1 MPSGIRRPDLHA
13 RAARLAHAACA
24 KYGAALPDDLRGV
37 LQYWQA
43 SELAFERAAQHL
55 IAYTAALGI
64 AEPADP
70 VTLPRSSK

>member
-1 MPSGIRRPDLHA
+1 MPPGIRRPDLHA

-24 KYGAALPDDLRGV
+24 KYGAALPDDLREV

-43 SELAFERAAQHL
+43 SELAFERAAEHV
-55 IAYTAALGI
+55 IAYAAALGI

-70 VTLPRSSK
+70 ATFPRSTK

>member
-24 KYGAALPDDLRGV
+24 KYGAALPDDLREV

-43 SELAFERAAQHL
+43 SELAFERAAEHV
-55 IAYTAALGI
+55 IRYAAVLGI

-70 VTLPRSSK
+70 VTLPRSTK